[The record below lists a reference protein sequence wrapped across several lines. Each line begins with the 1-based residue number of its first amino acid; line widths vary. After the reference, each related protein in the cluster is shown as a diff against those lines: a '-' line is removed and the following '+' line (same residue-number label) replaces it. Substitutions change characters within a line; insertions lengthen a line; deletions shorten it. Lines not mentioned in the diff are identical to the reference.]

1 MTPSSVGAGTTGRR
15 KENHMLVTT
24 KEMLLDAQAG
34 HYAVGAFN
42 VESLEFVMAVIK
54 AAEDKK
60 SPVIMQTTPGT
71 VKYATLD
78 YFAAMCKVAA
88 DAASVP
94 VAIHLDHGDGFDRCV
109 QAMHAGYTSVMIDGS
124 HVPFED
130 NIALTAS
137 VTKVA
142 APLGIP
148 VEAELGK
155 VGGKED
161 DGPAVEG
168 ENPYTDPDEAEEF
181 VARTGCGSLAVG
193 VGTAHGVY
201 KGTPHIEQGVLKEI
215 RSRLEIPLV
224 LHGTSGVPDD
234 QVAEAIRN
242 GICKVN
248 YATELRQAFT
258 RGFMGYMAD
267 NPGCFDPKKP
277 SKPGMQEIYGVVA
290 SHMDNLGST
299 NKA

>member
-1 MTPSSVGAGTTGRR
+1 
-15 KENHMLVTT
+15 MLVTT
-24 KEMLLDAQAG
+24 KDMLLRAREG
-34 HYAVGAFN
+34 RYAVGAFN
-42 VESLEFVMAVIK
+42 VESLEFVMAVVA
-54 AAEDKK
+54 AAEAKR
-60 SPVIMQTTPGT
+60 SPVILQTTPGT
-71 VKYATLD
+71 VKYASLD
-78 YFAAMCKVAA
+78 YFAALCRVAA
-88 DAASVP
+88 ESSSVP
-94 VAIHLDHGDGFDRCV
+94 VAIHLDHGDGFDRCI

-142 APLGIP
+142 GPIGIP

-181 VARTGCGSLAVG
+181 VARTNCSSLAIG

-201 KGTPHIEQGVLKEI
+201 AGTPHIEQNVLKAI

-234 QVAEAIRN
+234 QVAEAIAN

-248 YATELRQAFT
+248 YATELRQAFM
-258 RGFMGYMAD
+258 RGFMGYMGN
-267 NPGCFDPKKP
+267 NPDVFDPKKP
-277 SKPGMQEIYGVVA
+277 AASGMAAMQAIVE

-299 NKA
+299 DKA

>member
-1 MTPSSVGAGTTGRR
+1 MFVD
-15 KENHMLVTT
+15 T
-24 KEMLLDAQAG
+24 KQMLLDAQSG

-42 VESLEFVMAVIK
+42 VENLEFVMAVV
-54 AAEDKK
+54 AAAQEKH
-60 SPVIMQTTPGT
+60 SPVIMQTTPGS
-71 VKYATLD
+71 VKYASLD
-78 YFAAMCKVAA
+78 YFVAMVRTAAE
-88 DAASVP
+88 AASVP
-94 VAIHLDHGDGFDRCV
+94 VALHLDHGDGFDRCV
-109 QAMHAGYTSVMIDGS
+109 QAIRAGYTSVMIDGS

-137 VTKVA
+137 VTRIA
-142 APLGIP
+142 QAINLP

-161 DGPAVEG
+161 DGPMVAG

-181 VARTGCGSLAVG
+181 VARTHCTSLAVG

-201 KGTPHIEQGVLKEI
+201 HGTPHIEQGVLKAI

-234 QVAEAIRN
+234 QVAEAIQN

-248 YATELRQAFT
+248 YATELRQAYSN
-258 RGFMGYMAD
+258 GYMDYMAN
-267 NPGCFDPKKP
+267 NPTNFDPKKP
-277 SKPGMQEIYGVVA
+277 AALGMENIKAVVM

>member
-1 MTPSSVGAGTTGRR
+1 
-15 KENHMLVTT
+15 MLVTT

-71 VKYATLD
+71 VKYANLD

-258 RGFMGYMAD
+258 KGFMGYMAD

-277 SKPGMQEIYGVVA
+277 SRPGMQEIYGVVA

>member
-1 MTPSSVGAGTTGRR
+1 
-15 KENHMLVTT
+15 MLVTT

-71 VKYATLD
+71 VKYANLD

-277 SKPGMQEIYGVVA
+277 SKPGMQEIYDVVA

>member
-1 MTPSSVGAGTTGRR
+1 
-15 KENHMLVTT
+15 MLVTT

-71 VKYATLD
+71 VKYANLD

-155 VGGKED
+155 VGGKAD

-258 RGFMGYMAD
+258 KGFMGYMAD

-277 SKPGMQEIYGVVA
+277 SKPGMQEIYDVVA

>member
-1 MTPSSVGAGTTGRR
+1 
-15 KENHMLVTT
+15 MLVTT

-54 AAEDKK
+54 AAEERK

-71 VKYATLD
+71 VKYANLD

-94 VAIHLDHGDGFDRCV
+94 VAIHLYHGDGFDRCI

-142 APLGIP
+142 GPLGIP

-181 VARTGCGSLAVG
+181 VARTNCTSLAVG

-234 QVAEAIRN
+234 QVAEAIAN

-258 RGFMGYMAD
+258 RGFMGYMAA
-267 NPGCFDPKKP
+267 NPDCFDPKKP
-277 SKPGMQEIYGVVA
+277 NKPGMEEIVA
-290 SHMDNLGST
+290 IVSSHMDNLGSSH
-299 NKA
+299 KA

>member
-1 MTPSSVGAGTTGRR
+1 MT
-15 KENHMLVTT
+15 
-24 KEMLLDAQAG
+24 
-34 HYAVGAFN
+34 
-42 VESLEFVMAVIK
+42 VIR
-54 AAEDKK
+54 AAKDKK

-71 VKYATLD
+71 VKYATLN
-78 YFAAMCKVAA
+78 YFAAMCKVVA

-124 HVPFED
+124 HDTFED
-130 NIALTAS
+130 NIALTAF

-142 APLGIP
+142 ALLGIP
-148 VEAELGK
+148 VEAELGR

-161 DGPAVEG
+161 NSPAVEG
-168 ENPYTDPDEAEEF
+168 KSPYTDPDEAEEF
-181 VARTGCGSLAVG
+181 VTRTGCSSLAVY
-193 VGTAHGVY
+193 V
-201 KGTPHIEQGVLKEI
+201 GTPHIKQGVLKEI

-258 RGFMGYMAD
+258 CGFMGYMGEKPRLLRPEEACQAQHVGD
-267 NPGCFDPKKP
+267 LRRCGLPHGQPRLHQQGLGACHDPHRHHEP
-277 SKPGMQEIYGVVA
+277 VDRYGLPA
-290 SHMDNLGST
+290 RGHAQGR
-299 NKA
+299 

>member
-1 MTPSSVGAGTTGRR
+1 
-15 KENHMLVTT
+15 MLVTT
-24 KEMLLDAQAG
+24 REMLLEAQEG

-42 VESLEFVMAVIK
+42 VESLEFVMAVIR
-54 AAEDKK
+54 AAEERQ

-71 VKYATLD
+71 VKFASLD
-78 YFAAMCKVAA
+78 YFAAMCRVAA
-88 DAASVP
+88 EEASVP
-94 VAIHLDHGDGFDRCV
+94 VAIHLDHGDGFDRCI

-142 APLGIP
+142 APLSIP

-181 VARTGCGSLAVG
+181 VARTGCTSLAVG

-215 RSRLEIPLV
+215 RGRLDIPLV

-234 QVAEAIRN
+234 QVAEAIAN

-248 YATELRQAFT
+248 YATELRQAYM
-258 RGFMGYMAD
+258 RGFMGYMAES
-267 NPGCFDPKKP
+267 PEAFDPKKP
-277 SKPGMQEIYGVVA
+277 AKPGMDEIVAVVA
-290 SHMDNLGST
+290 SHMDNLGSSH
-299 NKA
+299 KA

>member
-1 MTPSSVGAGTTGRR
+1 MFVDT
-15 KENHMLVTT
+15 KDML
-24 KEMLLDAQAG
+24 KKAQEG

-42 VESLEFVMAVIK
+42 VESLEFVMAVVA
-54 AAEDKK
+54 AAEAKK

-71 VKYATLD
+71 VKYANLD
-78 YFAAMCKVAA
+78 YFVAMARAAAEN
-88 DAASVP
+88 ASVP
-94 VAIHLDHGDGFDRCV
+94 VALHLDHGDGFDRCM
-109 QAMHAGYTSVMIDGS
+109 QAIRAGYTSVMIDGS

-142 APLGIP
+142 TPIGLP

-168 ENPYTDPDEAEEF
+168 ENPYTDPDEAVEF
-181 VARTGCGSLAVG
+181 VERTNCTSLAVG

-201 KGTPHIEQGVLKEI
+201 TGTPHIEQGVLKEI
-215 RSRLEIPLV
+215 RSKLDIPLV

-234 QVAEAIRN
+234 QVAEAIQN

-248 YATELRQAFT
+248 YATELRQAFMG
-258 RGFMGYMAD
+258 GFMGFMAE

-277 SKPGMQEIYGVVA
+277 SAPGMQKIQEVVE

-299 NKA
+299 GKA

>member
-1 MTPSSVGAGTTGRR
+1 
-15 KENHMLVTT
+15 MLVTT
-24 KEMLLDAQAG
+24 KDMLLRAREG
-34 HYAVGAFN
+34 RYAVGAFN
-42 VESLEFVMAVIK
+42 VESLEFVMAVVA
-54 AAEDKK
+54 AAEAKR
-60 SPVIMQTTPGT
+60 SPVILQTTPGT
-71 VKYATLD
+71 VKYASLD
-78 YFAAMCKVAA
+78 YFAALCRVAA
-88 DAASVP
+88 ESSSVP
-94 VAIHLDHGDGFDRCV
+94 VAIHLDHGDGFDRCI

-142 APLGIP
+142 GPIGIP

-181 VARTGCGSLAVG
+181 VARTNCSSLAIG

-201 KGTPHIEQGVLKEI
+201 AGTPHIEQSVLKAI

-234 QVAEAIRN
+234 QVAEAIAN

-248 YATELRQAFT
+248 YATELRQAFM
-258 RGFMGYMAD
+258 RGFMGFMGG
-267 NPGCFDPKKP
+267 NPDVFDPKKP
-277 SKPGMQEIYGVVA
+277 AASGMAAMQAI
-290 SHMDNLGST
+290 
-299 NKA
+299 

>member
-1 MTPSSVGAGTTGRR
+1 MF
-15 KENHMLVTT
+15 VTT
-24 KEMLLDAQAG
+24 KDMLERAQEG

-42 VESLEFVMAVIK
+42 VENLEFVMAVIR
-54 AAEDKK
+54 AAEERR

-71 VKYATLD
+71 VKYASLD
-78 YFAAMCKVAA
+78 YFAAMARVAA
-88 DAASVP
+88 ENASVP
-94 VAIHLDHGDGFDRCV
+94 VELHLDHGDGFDRCV
-109 QAMHAGYTSVMIDGS
+109 QAMRAGYTSVMIDGS

-130 NIALTAS
+130 NIDLTAS

-142 APLGIP
+142 APIGLP

-168 ENPYTDPDEAEEF
+168 ESPYTDPDEAVEF
-181 VARTGCGSLAVG
+181 VARTRCTSLAVG

-201 KGTPHIEQGVLKEI
+201 TGTPHSEQGVLTEI
-215 RSRLEIPLV
+215 RRRVDVPLV

-234 QVAEAIRN
+234 QVAEAIQN

-248 YATELRQAFT
+248 YATELRQAFM
-258 RGFMGYMAD
+258 RGFMGHMAE
-267 NPGCFDPKKP
+267 NPSCFDPKKP
-277 SKPGMQEIYGVVA
+277 SIPGMDEIQAVVE

-299 NKA
+299 GKA

>member
-1 MTPSSVGAGTTGRR
+1 
-15 KENHMLVTT
+15 MLVTT

-71 VKYATLD
+71 VKYANLD

-168 ENPYTDPDEAEEF
+168 ENPYTDPNEAEEF

-277 SKPGMQEIYGVVA
+277 SKPGMQEIYDVVA

>member
-1 MTPSSVGAGTTGRR
+1 MF
-15 KENHMLVTT
+15 VTT
-24 KEMLLDAQAG
+24 KEMLLRAQEG

-42 VESLEFVMAVIK
+42 VENLEFVMAVVR
-54 AAEDKK
+54 AAQSKR
-60 SPVIMQTTPGT
+60 SPVIMQTTSGT
-71 VKYATLD
+71 VRYASLD
-78 YFAAMCKVAA
+78 YFVAMVRCAAESA
-88 DAASVP
+88 DVP
-94 VAIHLDHGDGFDRCV
+94 VALHLDHGNGFDRCV
-109 QAMHAGYTSVMIDGS
+109 QAIRAGYSSVMIDGS

-130 NIALTAS
+130 NIALTES

-142 APLGIP
+142 LPINLP

-168 ENPYTDPDEAEEF
+168 ESPYTDPDEAEEF
-181 VARTGCGSLAVG
+181 VARTQCSSLAVG
-193 VGTAHGVY
+193 VGTVHGIY
-201 KGTPHIEQGVLKEI
+201 KGTPHIEQGVLKAI
-215 RSRLEIPLV
+215 CSRLSIPLV

-234 QVAEAIRN
+234 QVAEAIAN

-248 YATELRQAFT
+248 YATELRQAFMH
-258 RGFMGYMAD
+258 GFMGHMEKDPA
-267 NPGCFDPKKP
+267 CFDPKKP
-277 SKPGMQEIYGVVA
+277 AAPGMDEIQAVVE

>member
-1 MTPSSVGAGTTGRR
+1 
-15 KENHMLVTT
+15 MLVTT

-42 VESLEFVMAVIK
+42 VENLEFVMAVIR
-54 AAEDKK
+54 AAEERH

-71 VKYATLD
+71 VKYANLD

-94 VAIHLDHGDGFDRCV
+94 VAIHLDHGDGFDRCI

-124 HVPFED
+124 HDAFED

-181 VARTGCGSLAVG
+181 VARTGCTSLAVG

-201 KGTPHIEQGVLKEI
+201 VGTPHIAQDVLKAI
-215 RSRLEIPLV
+215 RARLDIPLV
-224 LHGTSGVPDD
+224 LHGTSGVPND
-234 QVAEAIRN
+234 QVAEAIAN
-242 GICKVN
+242 GVCKVN
-248 YATELRQAFT
+248 YATELRQVYT
-258 RGFMGYMAD
+258 RGFMGYMAE

-277 SKPGMQEIYGVVA
+277 AKPGMDEIVA
-290 SHMDNLGST
+290 IVSSHMDNLGSSH
-299 NKA
+299 KA